1 MSDSVSSL
9 KKQLEKYKK
18 NFDASELRVAELQ
31 NDNLKIAQA
40 RDTLVKEV
48 SELKKENDNLNKD
61 LTKALGSAD
70 VTLVQRNAQLE
81 LDVQK
86 AALDKQ
92 TLADQISVLEKDN
105 IRFQN
110 DNKILLEKNET
121 LNANLIKVQNT
132 IGTSYSAE
140 DLSNYLSKT
149 IEDFNKNSSTEDI
162 YAKYVISSM
171 DIDLKAQVFH
181 DEKNN
186 LRFSAPN
193 LEKTTENSLSS
204 IKISI
209 RAIPKQ

>member
-18 NFDASELRVAELQ
+18 NFDASELRVVELEKV
-31 NDNLKIAQA
+31 NFDIAQA

-48 SELKKENDNLNKD
+48 AELKKENDNLNKD

-70 VTLVQRNAQLE
+70 VTLVQRNARLE
-81 LDVQK
+81 LDIQK
-86 AALDKQ
+86 AVLDKQ
-92 TLADQISVLEKDN
+92 DLAKQITVLENDN
-105 IRFQN
+105 LKFQN

-121 LNANLIKVQNT
+121 LNSNLIKVQNT

-149 IEDFNKNSSTEDI
+149 IEDFNKNSSTEDV

-209 RAIPKQ
+209 RAIPK

>member
-18 NFDASELRVAELQ
+18 NFDASELRVVELEKV
-31 NDNLKIAQA
+31 NLDVTQA

-48 SELKKENDNLNKD
+48 AELKKENDNLNKD

-70 VTLVQRNAQLE
+70 VTLVQRNARLE
-81 LDVQK
+81 LDIQK
-86 AALDKQ
+86 AVLDKQ
-92 TLADQISVLEKDN
+92 DLAKQITVLENDN
-105 IRFQN
+105 LKFQN

-121 LNANLIKVQNT
+121 LNSNLIKVQNT

-149 IEDFNKNSSTEDI
+149 IEDFNKNSSTEDV

>member
-1 MSDSVSSL
+1 M
-9 KKQLEKYKK
+9 
-18 NFDASELRVAELQ
+18 
-31 NDNLKIAQA
+31 
-40 RDTLVKEV
+40 
-48 SELKKENDNLNKD
+48 
-61 LTKALGSAD
+61 TKALGSAD

-81 LDVQK
+81 LDIQK
-86 AALDKQ
+86 ADSDKQ
-92 TLADQISVLEKDN
+92 VLAKQITALENDN
-105 IRFQN
+105 LKFQN

-121 LNANLIKVQNT
+121 LNSNLIKVQNT

-149 IEDFNKNSSTEDI
+149 IEDFNKNSSTEDV

>member
-1 MSDSVSSL
+1 MADSVSSL

-18 NFDASELRVAELQ
+18 NFDASELRIVELE
-31 NDNLKIAQA
+31 NDNLKITQA

-48 SELKKENDNLNKD
+48 SDLKKENDNLNKD

-105 IRFQN
+105 IKFQN

>member
-1 MSDSVSSL
+1 MADSVSSL
-9 KKQLEKYKK
+9 KKQLEKYRK
-18 NFDASELRVAELQ
+18 NFDESERRVVDLEKA
-31 NDNLKIAQA
+31 NFDIAQA

-48 SELKKENDNLNKD
+48 SELRKENDNLNKD

-81 LDVQK
+81 LDIQK
-86 AALDKQ
+86 AVSDKQ
-92 TLADQISVLEKDN
+92 DLAKQITVLEKDN
-105 IRFQN
+105 LKFQN

-121 LNANLIKVQNT
+121 LNSNLIKVQNT

-149 IEDFNKNSSTEDI
+149 IEDFNKNSSTEDV

>member
-18 NFDASELRVAELQ
+18 NFDASELRVVELEKV
-31 NDNLKIAQA
+31 NFDIAQA

-48 SELKKENDNLNKD
+48 AELKKENDNLNKD

-70 VTLVQRNAQLE
+70 VTLVQRNARLE
-81 LDVQK
+81 LDIQK
-86 AALDKQ
+86 AVLDKQ
-92 TLADQISVLEKDN
+92 DLAKQITVLENDN
-105 IRFQN
+105 LKFQN

-121 LNANLIKVQNT
+121 LNSNLIKVQNT

-149 IEDFNKNSSTEDI
+149 IEDFNKNSSTEDV